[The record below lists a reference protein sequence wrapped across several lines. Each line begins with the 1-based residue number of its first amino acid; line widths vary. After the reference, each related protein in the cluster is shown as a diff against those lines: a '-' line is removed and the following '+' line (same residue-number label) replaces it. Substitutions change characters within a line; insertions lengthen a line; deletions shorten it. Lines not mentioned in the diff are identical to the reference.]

1 MSKETL
7 TNVRNELIEI
17 IDRLDSLMDSNTLS
31 DKENV
36 DVLKGRD
43 YIYLGFVQ
51 IKNCL
56 KDMEKGDL

>member
-56 KDMEKGDL
+56 KDMEEGDL